1 MMRVE
6 SWIVSR
12 SSTRTGTDFCPV
24 IHSTRGTWKPG
35 RSERRTCAMP
45 FQSSA
50 QRAFS
55 LKCEKRNCQRT
66 GGAITPRP
74 RPDDQASQDG
84 WQPGSLRRRV
94 TLMRTRRGWERVA
107 GLALAGLLL
116 AAACAADRRH
126 AARPDDDDP
135 ATISAD
141 RLDNLDEEGAM
152 TDLLDPEEREAMA
165 RAGLPGD
172 ARPGE
177 DEQGAEQGAGDTA
190 GKVGLSVLTVALSV
204 GAAIAPLFLF

>member
-6 SWIVSR
+6 SWIVSP
-12 SSTRTGTDFCPV
+12 STIRTGSAFCPV
-24 IHSTRGTWKPG
+24 IQRTRGTWKPG
-35 RSERRTCAMP
+35 RSERRTWAMP

-84 WQPGSLRRRV
+84 WQPGSPRRRV
-94 TLMRTRRGWERVA
+94 TLMRTRRGWQRVA

-141 RLDNLDEEGAM
+141 RLDDLDEEGAM
-152 TDLLDPEEREAMA
+152 TDLLDPEERGAMQ

-172 ARPGE
+172 ARSGE
-177 DEQGAEQGAGDTA
+177 DSQDDTA
-190 GKVGLSVLTVALSV
+190 GKVGPSV
-204 GAAIAPLFLF
+204 

>member
-6 SWIVSR
+6 SWIVSP
-12 SSTRTGTDFCPV
+12 STIRTGSAFCPV
-24 IHSTRGTWKPG
+24 IQRTRGTWKPG
-35 RSERRTCAMP
+35 RSERRTWAMP

-84 WQPGSLRRRV
+84 WQPGSPRRRV
-94 TLMRTRRGWERVA
+94 TLMRTRRGWQRVA

-116 AAACAADRRH
+116 VGACAADRRH
-126 AARPDDDDP
+126 ARRPDDRDP
-135 ATISAD
+135 APDPAD
-141 RLDNLDEEGAM
+141 PPDDLDEEGAM

-165 RAGLPGD
+165 HAGLPGD
-172 ARPGE
+172 ARPGADEE
-177 DEQGAEQGAGDTA
+177 DAGDTT
-190 GKVGLSVLTVALSV
+190 GKVGLSVLSVALSV
-204 GAAIAPLFLF
+204 GAAVAPFFLF

>member
-1 MMRVE
+1 MHSRRSMMRVE
-6 SWIVSR
+6 SWIVSP

-84 WQPGSLRRRV
+84 WQPGSLRGRV
-94 TLMRTRRGWERVA
+94 GFMRTRQGWERVA

-116 AAACAADRRH
+116 AVACAADRRH

-141 RLDNLDEEGAM
+141 RLDDLDEEGAM
-152 TDLLDPEEREAMA
+152 TDLLDPEERNAMA
-165 RAGLPGD
+165 HAGLAGD
-172 ARPGE
+172 ARPGA
-177 DEQGAEQGAGDTA
+177 DEQDAGAR
-190 GKVGLSVLTVALSV
+190 VAREPGV
-204 GAAIAPLFLF
+204 RHRVPLLRIE